1 MSTAMLTTL
10 VPARAGS
17 LPARRFSAARADGS
31 TLRVGVVA
39 CSAARR
45 TAVRLPPRGGA
56 VAPRAVPPRD
66 DASAS
71 TCDVHDALLA
81 PAVSPRD
88 DDASTAAPRF
98 GTLALSAIALAL
110 ACRADAALAA
120 EFAPTAWIKSFG
132 AGVVGFFST
141 PEAKELWMY
150 TLKTLIS
157 WGVPAGVVGVAAFF
171 AIASSRRGGADG
183 PDRKKS
189 PGGPFGF
196 LGGGAAAGEPP
207 SPFVI
212 KRMNDKLD
220 SYAYA
225 FQSATVSK
233 ESVVAARKRKAFAEK
248 YAATLGTLTVAER
261 EAVTKATGKWRRQDA
276 ALRAKMAAV
285 SRSMRSA
292 AVKKASKGG
301 KKDAA
306 DDAEFDFDFLEMNFD
321 EIEDAEERAAAR
333 EIAADDDE
341 ETSEAP
347 ESESKFPF
355 SLSGGAEKR
364 LAKLAAKRAEAEA
377 SYVQAVAAA
386 LPAHKRARLAKLL
399 SDPRVAPGWE
409 GDRDPLALPAERAAS
424 REKPHVFVLNFFG
437 DVRATQAAAL
447 REEVTAVLRS
457 AKKSRGDEVVLVLNT
472 GGGTV
477 TGYGLA
483 AAQLTR
489 LRDAGLKLTVCVEQV
504 AASGGYMMACTA
516 DRLVASPF
524 AVLGSIGVISEVPNV
539 YERLKKEGIQFE
551 TVTAGK
557 FKRTLT
563 PTKKIDPKDVE
574 KSKADIEDVLTLFKA
589 FVAQQRPSL
598 NIDEV
603 ATGETWFGADA
614 LERGLCDELKTT
626 DDVLL
631 GILAEGAEIY
641 SVKYQPRPSGPAALL
656 AGGGDDASASSAG
669 GWNALRRV
677 ALGVAGFA
685 AVAGGSERAVGGGG
699 AAMAADAA
707 AVADKVMAR
716 DGRYADDRSDALAAY
731 GGAFGADD
739 ELDYF

>member
-1 MSTAMLTTL
+1 M
-10 VPARAGS
+10 
-17 LPARRFSAARADGS
+17 
-31 TLRVGVVA
+31 
-39 CSAARR
+39 
-45 TAVRLPPRGGA
+45 
-56 VAPRAVPPRD
+56 
-66 DASAS
+66 
-71 TCDVHDALLA
+71 
-81 PAVSPRD
+81 
-88 DDASTAAPRF
+88 
-98 GTLALSAIALAL
+98 
-110 ACRADAALAA
+110 
-120 EFAPTAWIKSFG
+120 
-132 AGVVGFFST
+132 
-141 PEAKELWMY
+141 
-150 TLKTLIS
+150 
-157 WGVPAGVVGVAAFF
+157 
-171 AIASSRRGGADG
+171 
-183 PDRKKS
+183 
-189 PGGPFGF
+189 
-196 LGGGAAAGEPP
+196 
-207 SPFVI
+207 
-212 KRMNDKLD
+212 
-220 SYAYA
+220 
-225 FQSATVSK
+225 
-233 ESVVAARKRKAFAEK
+233 
-248 YAATLGTLTVAER
+248 
-261 EAVTKATGKWRRQDA
+261 
-276 ALRAKMAAV
+276 
-285 SRSMRSA
+285 
-292 AVKKASKGG
+292 
-301 KKDAA
+301 
-306 DDAEFDFDFLEMNFD
+306 
-321 EIEDAEERAAAR
+321 
-333 EIAADDDE
+333 
-341 ETSEAP
+341 
-347 ESESKFPF
+347 
-355 SLSGGAEKR
+355 
-364 LAKLAAKRAEAEA
+364 
-377 SYVQAVAAA
+377 
-386 LPAHKRARLAKLL
+386 
-399 SDPRVAPGWE
+399 
-409 GDRDPLALPAERAAS
+409 
-424 REKPHVFVLNFFG
+424 
-437 DVRATQAAAL
+437 
-447 REEVTAVLRS
+447 
-457 AKKSRGDEVVLVLNT
+457 LVLNT

-489 LRDAGLKLTVCVEQV
+489 LRGAGLKLTVCVEQV

-631 GILAEGAEIY
+631 GILAEVPKSTA
-641 SVKYQPRPSGPAALL
+641 SSTSPVPRAPPALL

-716 DGRYADDRSDALAAY
+716 DGRCADDRSDALAAY